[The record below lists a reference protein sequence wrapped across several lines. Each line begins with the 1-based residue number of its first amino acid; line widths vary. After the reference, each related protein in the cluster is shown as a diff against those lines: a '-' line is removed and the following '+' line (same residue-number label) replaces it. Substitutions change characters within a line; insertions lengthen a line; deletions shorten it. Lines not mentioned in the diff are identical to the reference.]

1 MTPMLKQYLEI
12 KEHHKDK
19 ILFFR
24 LGDFYEM
31 FGEDAQKAS
40 SILDIVLTARHKG
53 TENEIPMC
61 GIPYHAVDQ
70 YAAKL
75 TKAGLKI
82 AICEQISDPKLPGIV
97 KREVVQVITPGTT
110 LNSSLLDKAENN
122 YLVSVVSINREKS
135 EVGTLSARRENEGE
149 SVLSNTAEN
158 FGMAF
163 VDLTTGEFKISEI
176 AGENNLV
183 TELKKINPAEL
194 IYQNEGRKEVL
205 PHIYNGH
212 VSCWQAGFKNVSRFA
227 PQNYFEPENILCEQ
241 FKVKNLEGFGIA
253 KMKLGIKAAA
263 NLVVYLKDTQK
274 SQLAHINKI
283 SLHNPFCYMILDE
296 ATIRNLDLVYN
307 WQTRGKDGTLLSI
320 LDKTATAMGARLLRQ
335 WLLHPLTDLEDIKKR
350 LEVVG
355 YFYEKD
361 NLRNTLRSKLVKI
374 LDIERLLS
382 RIGCNRA
389 NARDLIG
396 LKDSLKM
403 AKSLGIEAQNSLD
416 LQEVRIFS
424 EIIRRDG
431 LQEMIELIEE
441 NIIDD
446 PGISIVEGGIIKEGV
461 NQELDELRKIS
472 SGGKDWIA
480 NLQAKERQRTGINSL
495 KIKFNRVFG
504 YYIEVSNSNI
514 KSVPNDYMRKQTL
527 VNGERF
533 ITPELK
539 EYEEKVLSAD
549 EKIKDIEY
557 KVFIDLVKKMADYF
571 EDIQVVAKEIAK
583 LDALLNFA
591 QISRENNYVLPVY
604 TDDNSIRIKDGRH
617 PVIEKMRGVDFVP
630 NDSFFDHKTREL
642 ILLTGPNMAGKSVYL
657 RQNALIILMAQIG
670 CYIPAAAA
678 ELSIVD
684 RIFTRVGASDNI
696 AYGQS
701 TFMVEM
707 QEAANILN
715 NATERSLIIFD
726 ELGRGTSTYDGVSIA
741 WAVVEFIHNN
751 IKAKTL
757 FATHYHELA
766 QLANKLSKIQNYRVA
781 VLENQEGVVFLHK
794 VIKGGVDRS
803 YGIEVAKLAGLPLEL
818 IERAKKI
825 LKSLEENNSSLSNEE
840 KLRIECKGKIQP
852 PLIPIQ
858 SELEKEIANID
869 LNNMTP
875 MDVMR
880 WVSTLKEKYENLKS
894 PKV

>member
-31 FGEDAQKAS
+31 FGEDAKKAS

-122 YLVSVVSINREKS
+122 YLVSVVSVNKEKS
-135 EVGTLSARRENEGE
+135 GVGALAPRRENEGE
-149 SVLSNTAEN
+149 SVLSNSVEN

-194 IYQNEGRKEVL
+194 IYQNEGQKEVL
-205 PHIYNGH
+205 PHICNEH
-212 VSCWQAGFKNVSRFA
+212 CWQAGFKNVSRFI

-241 FKVKNLEGFGIA
+241 FKVRNLEGFGIA

-274 SQLAHINKI
+274 SQLAHINKL

-307 WQTRGKDGTLLSI
+307 WQTRGKDGTLLSV

-335 WLLHPLTDLEDIKKR
+335 WLLHPLIDLEGIKKR
-350 LEVVG
+350 LEAVE

-361 NLRNTLRSKLVKI
+361 GLRNILRSKLIKI
-374 LDIERLLS
+374 LDIERILS

-389 NARDLIG
+389 NGRDLIG
-396 LKDSLKM
+396 LKESLEVAEEIKF
-403 AKSLGIEAQNSLD
+403 
-416 LQEVRIFS
+416 EVRNSKFENS
-424 EIIRRDG
+424 NLFE
-431 LQEMIELIEE
+431 EE
-441 NIIDD
+441 NEALKEVIEVIEKNIAND
-446 PGISIVEGGIIKEGV
+446 PPISIVEGGIIKEGV

-557 KVFIDLVKKMADYF
+557 KIFNDLVKKMANYF
-571 EDIQVVAKEIAK
+571 EDIQMVAKEIAK
-583 LDALLNFA
+583 LDVLLNFA
-591 QISRENNYVLPVY
+591 QVSRENNYVLPVY
-604 TDDNSIRIKDGRH
+604 DEDNSIRIKDGRH

-630 NDSFFDHKTREL
+630 NDSHFDHKTHEL
-642 ILLTGPNMAGKSVYL
+642 LLLTGPNMAGKSVYL

-670 CYIPAAAA
+670 CYVPAAAA
-678 ELSIVD
+678 ELSIID

-803 YGIEVAKLAGLPLEL
+803 YGIEVAKLAGLPFEL
-818 IERAKKI
+818 IERAKEI
-825 LKSLEENNSSLSNEE
+825 LAGLEKNSHSPSSPTINMERKE
-840 KLRIECKGKIQP
+840 MIQP
-852 PLIPIQ
+852 SLIPVESQI
-858 SELEKEIANID
+858 EREIKNID

-875 MDVMR
+875 IDLMR
-880 WVSTLKEKYENLKS
+880 WVSDLKRKIIFK
-894 PKV
+894 K